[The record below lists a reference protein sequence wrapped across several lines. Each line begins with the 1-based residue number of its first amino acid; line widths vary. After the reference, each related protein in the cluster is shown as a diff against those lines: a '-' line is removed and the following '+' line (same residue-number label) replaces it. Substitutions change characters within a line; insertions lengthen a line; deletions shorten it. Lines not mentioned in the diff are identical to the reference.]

1 MKGSLFSVVLTTLTS
16 LLVTSLFHH
25 NNLFAAAD
33 SSWGGSILPS
43 SPINTYYQGA
53 NNCSGLHCLIDVAN
67 HETDL
72 FMDQLK
78 ASGNMLNVMKTMEQN
93 KPSVS
98 CPPHTHYRGSDCT
111 PDDISPQY
119 SKLRCD
125 KTNRAYTPGCPQ

>member
-1 MKGSLFSVVLTTLTS
+1 MKGSLFSVVLTLTA

-33 SSWGGSILPS
+33 SSWGSISPS
-43 SPINTYYQGA
+43 SPMMNTDYQGA

-78 ASGNMLNVMKTMEQN
+78 GSGNNIDVMNSMIPF
-93 KPSVS
+93 KPIVS
-98 CPPHTHYRGSDCT
+98 CKAHFGGSDCT
-111 PDDISPQY
+111 PDVSPQY
-119 SKLRCD
+119 KKLRCD
-125 KTNRAYTPGCPQ
+125 KTNRIYSPGCPK